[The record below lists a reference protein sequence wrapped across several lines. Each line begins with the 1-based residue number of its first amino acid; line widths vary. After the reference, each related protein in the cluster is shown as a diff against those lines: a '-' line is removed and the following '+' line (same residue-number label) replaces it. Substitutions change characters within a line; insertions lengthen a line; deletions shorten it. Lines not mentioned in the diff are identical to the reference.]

1 MYCTVSTSSRGG
13 TDRSNGRA
21 GRGLPVACYESCQSP
36 ECNRYQGPE
45 VGIEPIRSAPP
56 RACRRPGRFIM
67 LISPRQGSTRA
78 PRAFR
83 SRESPPPL
91 PHPAFRSFPS
101 LFLFTSSRS
110 LHRECKAGESAAS
123 RAMGSRGKLG
133 YLVKWI
139 SLFCIPA
146 CNCRLRPN
154 DYLHLARKRRITADS
169 V

>member
-1 MYCTVSTSSRGG
+1 MADRSAIQNWLSSFYCVHRTVSASSRGG

-21 GRGLPVACYESCQSP
+21 SRGLPVACYESCQSP

-45 VGIEPIRSAPP
+45 VGIGPIRSAPP

-83 SRESPPPL
+83 LNRLHPCLIL
-91 PHPAFRSFPS
+91 PRSLPS
-101 LFLFTSSRS
+101 LSYFFPRS
-110 LHRECKAGESAAS
+110 LRRASAKREKAGG
-123 RAMGSRGKLG
+123 AMGSRGKLG

-146 CNCRLRPN
+146 
-154 DYLHLARKRRITADS
+154 
-169 V
+169 